1 MRTEHRVRE
10 RENQERNET
19 KGHAEWDE
27 GEGRGGVGVPVR
39 ERKHEQQVA
48 CPKAHGASSHK
59 ALRRAELHQVP
70 VNFFVRPFIYLFVFK
85 KRNRARGTHCVGR

>member
-1 MRTEHRVRE
+1 MKPKGTQNGMKE
-10 RENQERNET
+10 RA
-19 KGHAEWDE
+19 G
-27 GEGRGGVGVPVR
+27 GGVGVPVR